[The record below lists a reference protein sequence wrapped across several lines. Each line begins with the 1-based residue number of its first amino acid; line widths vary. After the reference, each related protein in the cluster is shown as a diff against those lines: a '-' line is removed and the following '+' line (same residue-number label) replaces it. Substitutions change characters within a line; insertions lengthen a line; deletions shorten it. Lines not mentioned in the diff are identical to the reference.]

1 MSKFS
6 GAISELGGKKVRF
19 YLGGGELGLVRGTVH
34 HVDGNL
40 IYIQEAGGIHGTV
53 HTVTLNA
60 EHVRFYEIDLIGN
73 IEDMD

>member
-6 GAISELGGKKVRF
+6 SDISELRGKKVRF
-19 YLGGGELGLVRGTVH
+19 YMGGGAEGIVRGTVH

-40 IYIQEAGGIHGTV
+40 IYIQESGAIHGTV